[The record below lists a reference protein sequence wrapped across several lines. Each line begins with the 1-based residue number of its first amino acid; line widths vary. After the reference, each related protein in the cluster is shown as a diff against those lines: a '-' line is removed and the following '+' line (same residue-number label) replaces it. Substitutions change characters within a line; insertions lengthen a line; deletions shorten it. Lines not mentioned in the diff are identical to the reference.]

1 MRPLEIALRMET
13 EGKSFYQEASQKIND
28 SLGRELFMQLSG
40 EEDLHARK
48 AKEIYDNITQIDAL
62 SIEDLSFDRGVT
74 IKSIFAKAKETIVD
88 QTQVA
93 SDVFEVIRIALDME
107 EKSRQFYQEQSSSAE
122 TEIERRFFSALMAEE
137 KGHYLSLADYK
148 EYLTNPSG
156 WFTNMEH
163 HSLDGG

>member
-1 MRPLEIALRMET
+1 MRPLEIAIRMET
-13 EGKSFYQEASQKIND
+13 EGKSFYQEASQKTND
-28 SLGRELFMQLSG
+28 SLGSELFMQLSG
-40 EEDLHARK
+40 EEDYHARK
-48 AKEIYDNITQIDAL
+48 AKEIYEHITQTGAS
-62 SIEDLSFDRGVT
+62 SIEDMSFDQGVT
-74 IKSIFAKAKETIVD
+74 IQSIFAKAKESIVD

-93 SDVFEVIRIALDME
+93 TDVFEVIRIALDME

-148 EYLTNPSG
+148 EYLNNPSG